1 MRNTILENKKVE
13 EKFKMEDIE
22 LIETIEKYLTDSMS
36 SQERTQFETLRK
48 NTPEI
53 DQMVVEHK
61 LFLEH
66 MDAYSNR
73 RRFAKLT
80 SKTFNK
86 LIAAGE
92 WMADDSIST
101 KTKIIQ
107 IWNKYKRVTAIAA
120 SVGGLIALTTT
131 ILVMSLSPS
140 LNGNQLLQL
149 SRAIEV
155 IKKNQQVQGHLIN
168 EVKSK
173 IPENAKML
181 SGGSGFLID
190 TKGFIITNTH
200 VLKGNAAIVINSLGQ
215 ELHAN
220 IIYSDINSD
229 LALLKIDDQDFI
241 APKNIPFIIRK
252 KMSDL
257 GEEIFTLGYPRNDND
272 IVYGKGY
279 LSAQTGFNGDSNSYQ
294 IQISANPGYS
304 GAPLFNDKGEI
315 IGIINTRQK
324 QAEGVAFAVKSN
336 KIFDLIESVNENEKN
351 KAAKIKLAKNNTA
364 NLNNRKNQISN
375 LKNYI
380 YSIRSYN

>member
-80 SKTFNK
+80 SNTFNK

-120 SVGGLIALTTT
+120 SVGGFIALTTT

-375 LKNYI
+375 LKNYV

>member
-1 MRNTILENKKVE
+1 LENKKVE

-80 SKTFNK
+80 SNTFNK

-120 SVGGLIALTTT
+120 SVGGFIALTTT

>member
-1 MRNTILENKKVE
+1 MRR
-13 EKFKMEDIE
+13 EKIKSKMEDKE
-22 LIETIEKYLTDSMS
+22 LIETIENYLTDTMS
-36 SQERTQFETLRK
+36 SQERTAFEALRK

-61 LFLEH
+61 LFLDH
-66 MDAYSNR
+66 MQSYANR
-73 RRFAKLT
+73 RSIAKLT
-80 SKTFNK
+80 SQTFNK
-86 LIAAGE
+86 LKAAGE
-92 WMADDSIST
+92 WITDDTIST
-101 KTKIIQ
+101 KTKVIQ
-107 IWNKYKRVTAIAA
+107 LWNKYKRVTAIAA
-120 SVGGLIALTTT
+120 SVGGFIALATT

-149 SRAIEV
+149 SKAIEV

-173 IPENAKML
+173 VPENAKLL

-190 TKGFIITNTH
+190 TKGYIITNTH
-200 VLKGNAAIVINSLGQ
+200 VLKGNGAIVINSIGQ
-215 ELHAN
+215 ELHAK

-229 LALLKIDDQDFI
+229 LALLKIDDEDFMS
-241 APKNIPFIIRK
+241 PKNIPFVIRK

-279 LSAQTGFNGDSNSYQ
+279 LSAQTGYNGDSNSYQ

-315 IGIINTRQK
+315 IGIMNTRQK

-336 KIFDLIESVNENEKN
+336 KIFDLIESVNENETN
-351 KAAKIKLAKNNTA
+351 KSAKIKLAKNNTA
-364 NLNNRKNQISN
+364 NLNNRKSQISN

>member
-1 MRNTILENKKVE
+1 
-13 EKFKMEDIE
+13 MEDKE
-22 LIETIEKYLTDSMS
+22 LLETIENYLTGAMS
-36 SQERTQFETLRK
+36 SQERTEFEALRK

-61 LFLEH
+61 LFLDH
-66 MDAYSNR
+66 MQSYAIR
-73 RRFAKLT
+73 RSFAKLT
-80 SKTFNK
+80 SQTFNK
-86 LIAAGE
+86 LMAAGE
-92 WMADDSIST
+92 WMTDDTIST
-101 KTKIIQ
+101 KTKVIQ
-107 IWNKYKRVTAIAA
+107 LWNRYKRVTAIAA
-120 SVGGLIALTTT
+120 SVAGFIALTTT
-131 ILVMSLSPS
+131 VLVMSLSPS

-149 SRAIEV
+149 SKAIEV

-173 IPENAKML
+173 VPENAKML

-200 VLKGNAAIVINSLGQ
+200 VLKGNGAIVINNLGQ

-229 LALLKIDDQDFI
+229 LALLKIDDEDFK
-241 APKNIPFIIRK
+241 APKNIPFVIRK
-252 KMSDL
+252 KMTDL

-279 LSAQTGFNGDSNSYQ
+279 LSAQTGYNGDSNSYQ

-336 KIFDLIESVNENEKN
+336 KIFDLIESVNETESK
-351 KAAKIKLAKNNTA
+351 KVDKIKLPKSNTA
-364 NLNNRKNQISN
+364 NLNNRKDQISN

>member
-1 MRNTILENKKVE
+1 
-13 EKFKMEDIE
+13 MEDKE
-22 LIETIEKYLTDSMS
+22 LIETIENYLTDTMS
-36 SQERTQFETLRK
+36 SQERTAFEALRK

-61 LFLEH
+61 LFLDH
-66 MDAYSNR
+66 MQSYANR
-73 RRFAKLT
+73 RSIAKLT
-80 SKTFNK
+80 SQTFNK
-86 LIAAGE
+86 LKAAGE
-92 WMADDSIST
+92 WITDDTIST
-101 KTKIIQ
+101 KTKVIQ
-107 IWNKYKRVTAIAA
+107 LWNKYKRVTAIAA
-120 SVGGLIALTTT
+120 SVGGFIALATT

-149 SRAIEV
+149 SKAIEV

-173 IPENAKML
+173 VPENAKLL

-190 TKGFIITNTH
+190 TKGYIITNTH
-200 VLKGNAAIVINSLGQ
+200 VLKGNGAIVINSIGQ
-215 ELHAN
+215 ELHAK

-229 LALLKIDDQDFI
+229 LALLKIDDEDFMS
-241 APKNIPFIIRK
+241 PKNIPFVIRK

-279 LSAQTGFNGDSNSYQ
+279 LSAQTGYNGDSNSYQ

-315 IGIINTRQK
+315 IGIMNTRQK

-336 KIFDLIESVNENEKN
+336 KIFDLIESVNENETN
-351 KAAKIKLAKNNTA
+351 KSAKIKLAKNNTA
-364 NLNNRKNQISN
+364 NLNNRKSQISN

>member
-1 MRNTILENKKVE
+1 LGNKKIE
-13 EKFKMEDIE
+13 EKSKMEDVE
-22 LIETIEKYLTDSMS
+22 LIETIERYLTDAMS
-36 SQERTQFETLRK
+36 SQDRTEFEALRK

-61 LFLEH
+61 LFLDH
-66 MDAYSNR
+66 MQSYAVR
-73 RRFAKLT
+73 RSFAKLT
-80 SKTFNK
+80 SQTFNK
-86 LIAAGE
+86 LMAAGE
-92 WMADDSIST
+92 WMTNDTIST
-101 KTKIIQ
+101 KTKVIQ
-107 IWNKYKRVTAIAA
+107 LWNKYKRVTAIAA
-120 SVGGLIALTTT
+120 SVAGFIALTTT

-149 SRAIEV
+149 SKAIEV

-173 IPENAKML
+173 VPENAKML

-200 VLKGNAAIVINSLGQ
+200 VLKGNGAIVINNLGQ

-229 LALLKIDDQDFI
+229 LALLKIDDEDFK
-241 APKNIPFIIRK
+241 APKNIPFVIRK
-252 KMSDL
+252 KMTDL

-279 LSAQTGFNGDSNSYQ
+279 LSAQTGYNGDTNSYQ

-304 GAPLFNDKGEI
+304 GAPLFNDKGEVV
-315 IGIINTRQK
+315 GIINTRQK

-336 KIFDLIESVNENEKN
+336 KIFDLIESVNETEN
-351 KAAKIKLAKNNTA
+351 KKINKIKLSRTNTA

>member
-80 SKTFNK
+80 SNTFNK

-120 SVGGLIALTTT
+120 SVGGFIALTTT

>member
-1 MRNTILENKKVE
+1 LRNTILENKKVE

-80 SKTFNK
+80 SNTFNK

>member
-1 MRNTILENKKVE
+1 
-13 EKFKMEDIE
+13 MEDVE
-22 LIETIEKYLTDSMS
+22 LIEKIENYLTDTMS
-36 SQERTQFETLRK
+36 SQERIAFEALRK
-48 NTPEI
+48 STPEI

-61 LFLEH
+61 LFLDH
-66 MDAYSNR
+66 MQSYSNR
-73 RRFAKLT
+73 RSFAKLT
-80 SKTFNK
+80 SQTYNK
-86 LIAAGE
+86 LLAAGE
-92 WMADDSIST
+92 WITDDSIST
-101 KTKIIQ
+101 KTKVIQ
-107 IWNKYKRVTAIAA
+107 LWNKYKRVTAIAA
-120 SVGGLIALTTT
+120 SVGGFIALTTT
-131 ILVMSLSPS
+131 VLVMSLSPS

-173 IPENAKML
+173 VPENAKLL

-190 TKGFIITNTH
+190 AKGYIITNTH
-200 VLKGNAAIVINSLGQ
+200 VLKGNGAIVINSLGQ

-229 LALLKIDDQDFI
+229 LALLKIDDEDFI
-241 APKNIPFIIRK
+241 SPKTIPFIIRK

-279 LSAQTGFNGDSNSYQ
+279 LSAQTGYNGDSNSYQ

-336 KIFDLIESVNENEKN
+336 KIFDLIESVNENENN
-351 KAAKIKLAKNNTA
+351 KADKIKLPKNNTA
-364 NLNNRKNQISN
+364 NLNNRKSQLSN

>member
-1 MRNTILENKKVE
+1 LRR
-13 EKFKMEDIE
+13 EKIKSKMEDKE
-22 LIETIEKYLTDSMS
+22 LIETIENYLTDTMS
-36 SQERTQFETLRK
+36 SQERTAFEALRK

-61 LFLEH
+61 LFLDH
-66 MDAYSNR
+66 MQSYANR
-73 RRFAKLT
+73 RSIAKLT

-86 LIAAGE
+86 LMAAGE
-92 WMADDSIST
+92 WITDDTIST
-101 KTKIIQ
+101 KTKVIQ
-107 IWNKYKRVTAIAA
+107 LWNKYKRVTAIAA
-120 SVGGLIALTTT
+120 SVGGFIALATT

-149 SRAIEV
+149 SKAIEV

-173 IPENAKML
+173 VPENAILL

-190 TKGFIITNTH
+190 TKGYIITNTH
-200 VLKGNAAIVINSLGQ
+200 VLKGNGAIVINSIGQ
-215 ELHAN
+215 ELHAK

-229 LALLKIDDQDFI
+229 LALLKIDDEDFMS
-241 APKNIPFIIRK
+241 PKNIPFIIRK

-279 LSAQTGFNGDSNSYQ
+279 LSAQTGYNGDSNSYQ

-315 IGIINTRQK
+315 IGIMNTRQK

-336 KIFDLIESVNENEKN
+336 KIFDLIESVNENETN
-351 KAAKIKLAKNNTA
+351 KSAKIKLAKSNTA
-364 NLNNRKNQISN
+364 NLNNRKSQISN